1 MCVFNSDVW
10 PTASLSSSSFEG
22 IRGTHD
28 WIVLKTVVV
37 VVAIY
42 KLCIEFEQFNH
53 VLQTLVMVLMN
64 SLILP
69 GPFRIEG
76 YGGDGE

>member
-1 MCVFNSDVW
+1 M
-10 PTASLSSSSFEG
+10 SLTVTFGLLHPYLLLPLRELEE
-22 IRGTHD
+22 HD

-37 VVAIY
+37 VVVVVI